1 MYLRVLTRNERS
13 TVKMQLVWEETF
25 PQRRAIGDWL
35 EQARRKISVAKSGTE
50 NEYKQSIYYL
60 SHSREGCGRQISVK
74 AYGKKRYSTGNA
86 ICIGPGY
93 CKPEKMDDD
102 MHNMA

>member
-50 NEYKQSIYYL
+50 MNTSKAFIICHIQEKAVEDKFQSKHMERKDTAL
-60 SHSREGCGRQISVK
+60 EMPSV
-74 AYGKKRYSTGNA
+74 
-86 ICIGPGY
+86 
-93 CKPEKMDDD
+93 
-102 MHNMA
+102 